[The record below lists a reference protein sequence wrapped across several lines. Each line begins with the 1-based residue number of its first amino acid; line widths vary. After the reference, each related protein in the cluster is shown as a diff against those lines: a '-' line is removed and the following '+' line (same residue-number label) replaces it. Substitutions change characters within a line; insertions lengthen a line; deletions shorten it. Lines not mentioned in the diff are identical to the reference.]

1 MLSMARSLW
10 IFREAFLVAEKQYL
24 LGNRARE
31 LLIYT
36 NQATKIS
43 SGDVS
48 STAVKKLIHQIV
60 RAEDLQQVKAIC
72 DGLEK
77 ALGKNA
83 SHGFSKSAYRCYGE
97 DMRMIAKGIVRDIR
111 SANSKR
117 FEVEYEE
124 RLRLIQSVLDGC
136 GLLLD
141 YIQICLEL
149 NIVSTQ
155 KAAVWTKKVQDVNYM
170 TLAWRKTDA
179 ARADGLRQAGQKAA
193 EIRIANIVRK
203 ALREGAL

>member
-1 MLSMARSLW
+1 MP
-10 IFREAFLVAEKQYL
+10 EKQYL

-43 SGDVS
+43 SDDISRGDV
-48 STAVKKLIHQIV
+48 KKIIHRI
-60 RAEDLQQVKAIC
+60 AELEDLQQVKTIC
-72 DGLEK
+72 SEMEK
-77 ALGKNA
+77 VLDTKNPR
-83 SHGFSKSAYRCYGE
+83 GFSRGAYRCYGE